1 MLSQIQT
8 ESTVIVGA
16 GQAASEAAVSLR
28 QKGYGGRLLMLGD
41 EAHLPYQRPPLSK
54 TYLSGEAEPQGLYLK
69 PATAYEKL
77 GIEIRTGVRVTRLD
91 ARVRRITLSDG
102 TVEPYDKLI

>member
-8 ESTVIVGA
+8 ESTIIVGA

-28 QKGYGGRLLMLGD
+28 QKGYGGRLLMLGE
-41 EAHLPYQRPPLSK
+41 EAHPPYQRPPLSK
-54 TYLSGEAEPQGLYLK
+54 TYLSGEVEQQGLYLK

-77 GIEIRTGVRVTRLD
+77 SIEIRTGVRVTRLD
-91 ARVRRITLSDG
+91 ARAQRITLSDG
-102 TVEPYDKLI
+102 TVVRYNK

>member
-1 MLSQIQT
+1 MPSQIQT

-16 GQAASEAAVSLR
+16 GQAASEAAVALR

-41 EAHLPYQRPPLSK
+41 EAYPPYQRPPLSK
-54 TYLSGEAEPQGLYLK
+54 AYLSGEAEPQALYLK

-77 GIEIRTGVRVTRLD
+77 GIEIRTGVRVDT
-91 ARVRRITLSDG
+91 ARCQGTKNLRSPTGRRKG
-102 TVEPYDKLI
+102 TTS